1 MGLLEHR
8 SVCQENTMKV
18 RYRDIF
24 SGVNKEYHI
33 YWNNFQRHVLFEC
46 RIPRVSA
53 HGFSNMV
60 DTRYIVNGLKNVV
73 LYKAA
78 NTKLAI

>member
-1 MGLLEHR
+1 
-8 SVCQENTMKV
+8 MKV

-24 SGVNKEYHI
+24 SGVNKVYHI